1 MSLDT
6 LKQASKVIGVKQ
18 AVKTVE
24 KNKASK
30 VYMAQDADERIVR
43 SLRDV
48 CQQNHVPI
56 EMVTTMSELGKACG
70 IEVGAAAVAVLR

>member
-6 LKQASKVIGVKQ
+6 LKQAQKVIGVKQ

-24 KNKASK
+24 KDKASK
-30 VYMAQDADERIVR
+30 VYMAQDADERVVR
-43 SLRDV
+43 SLREA

-56 EMVTTMSELGKACG
+56 EMVATMNELGKACG